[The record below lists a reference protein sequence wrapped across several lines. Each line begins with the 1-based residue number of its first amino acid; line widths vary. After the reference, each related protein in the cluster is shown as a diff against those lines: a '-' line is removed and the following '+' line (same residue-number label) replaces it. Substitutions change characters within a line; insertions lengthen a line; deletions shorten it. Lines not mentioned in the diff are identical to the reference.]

1 MRPFLRKRFFR
12 FLKQFHGLR
21 FGFGLA
27 ALLLVGS
34 TASAQSPI
42 ESALPSPVIIQA
54 PQTARPNA
62 SMSISDTMQL
72 NEMTVDEGVM
82 DTIPPTQYDSSEL
95 PASMTNPSGILP
107 LAIDGQFAFEP
118 LPARGDVCNRRPIVS
133 CLGPDYCGC
142 HPRIYYGTNPCD
154 DDPVLTMS
162 PTVCDGKTTH
172 WYQHAF
178 RMVTRKKAV
187 TEAIK

>member
-1 MRPFLRKRFFR
+1 MTKMLYGVT
-12 FLKQFHGLR
+12 LV
-21 FGFGLA
+21 
-27 ALLLVGS
+27 LLICGS
-34 TASAQSPI
+34 GSASAQTPMGGGFSDPITLTSP
-42 ESALPSPVIIQA
+42 EMSLQPVPVQDLTMAAGGSPSQ
-54 PQTARPNA
+54 
-62 SMSISDTMQL
+62 M
-72 NEMTVDEGVM
+72 VDE
-82 DTIPPTQYDSSEL
+82 SEN

-118 LPARGDVCNRRPIVS
+118 LPARGDVCNPRPIVS